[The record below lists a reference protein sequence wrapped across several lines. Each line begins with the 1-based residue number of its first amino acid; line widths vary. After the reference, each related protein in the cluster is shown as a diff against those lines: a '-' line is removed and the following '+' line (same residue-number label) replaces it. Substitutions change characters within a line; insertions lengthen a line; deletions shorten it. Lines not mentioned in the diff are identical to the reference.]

1 LLEVPLR
8 RRHEM
13 GESGIEDL
21 IGFWRDFDAN
31 GRKPC
36 VHRADLGAMKD
47 QRTKQTDLD
56 MSSDSRFFELT
67 TPEQKICFHLSL
79 SPVPYMGNLRSADIF
94 LLMINP
100 SAGYTAYCTNA
111 DPAFRQALA
120 RTLKQ
125 DFKEGENACLALN
138 PQHCGSGWSCYHEQ
152 LLGPILSEYAT
163 DSGAGAHL
171 NYRQALGEL
180 SRRVAI
186 LELVPY
192 YSACADQITNR
203 FLRDL
208 TSAQKARKA
217 AQDLRKKAQECDA
230 TVMVRGANMWGLGDA
245 GKIIRLPRRGL
256 NREAKDAILK
266 RLRARRPPPGP
277 QSVNK
282 SP

>member
-1 LLEVPLR
+1 MTEN
-8 RRHEM
+8 
-13 GESGIEDL
+13 GIEDL
-21 IGFWRDFDAN
+21 IDFWRRFDAN

-36 VHRADLGAMKD
+36 VHEDDLDAMRNP
-47 QRTKQTDLD
+47 RTMQTDID

-67 TPEQKICFHLSL
+67 TPEQKNCFHLSL

-100 SAGYTAYCTNA
+100 SAGYTDYCTNA

-120 RTLKQ
+120 HTLKQ
-125 DFKEGENACLALN
+125 DIKEGENACLALN
-138 PQHCGSGWSCYHEQ
+138 PQHCGSSWFCYYEQ

-163 DSGAGAHL
+163 DTGAGAHL

-192 YSACADQITNR
+192 YSASADQITNR

-208 TSAQKARKA
+208 TSAQKAKKA

-230 TVMVRGANMWGLGDA
+230 TVMARGASMWDLGDA
-245 GKIIRLPRRGL
+245 EKIIRLPRQGL
-256 NREAKDAILK
+256 NSEAKDAILK
-266 RLRARRPPPGP
+266 RLRARCPPLGP
-277 QSVNK
+277 QLVNK
-282 SP
+282 SS